1 VLPCR
6 VRETAVASADV
17 AVLAAAAAMAVAVAS
32 VRLPVLVQF
41 AADEIVVEAAASPLL
56 RVEKEVAPAMADQLA
71 PVAEGT
77 APSAGVAAA
86 AAAAAAATVEE
97 ADMAG
102 AADVVVVDVA
112 GATLVEPLEERAEPR
127 AENRI
132 ERQALP
138 WSSLAEHLDL
148 ADALEQPQIARS
160 LATPGLCP
168 STQPFSSH
176 KCGGGL

>member
-1 VLPCR
+1 

-17 AVLAAAAAMAVAVAS
+17 AVLAAAAAMAVAVAL

-77 APSAGVAAA
+77 APSAGVAAAA

-160 LATPGLCP
+160 LAPPGLCP